1 MEGECIGVRALQ
13 GYYPP
18 KLAFDIRLKNNK
30 DYHWFIFGYR
40 GYVRATDE
48 RIDIG
53 TIETV
58 FCRLEIPPNREYRI
72 SAEMELD
79 YKKLDL
85 IEEKRKDDLYL
96 ELRIDL
102 LGASFESDEGL
113 NAGMS
118 RGLYVDEVWV
128 KSPGHSA
135 ILIPQSEWV
144 KILERLDYGK
154 FKIVELLIPS
164 FPSGV
169 LDNAI
174 ESFERAKV
182 KLSEGDYPEVS
193 IHCQNVL
200 EKIDEAIKPFRP
212 ELKERLGKEKFER
225 LKDFRDAFKNFL
237 GILRHEVALK
247 KELITKKDAEL
258 ALHTTL
264 AFLNYFARR
273 IAELKER

>member
-18 KLAFDIRLKNNK
+18 KLVFNIRLKNNTGE
-30 DYHWFIFGYR
+30 YWLIFGY
-40 GYVRATDE
+40 GGHVKATDE

-53 TIETV
+53 TIETG
-58 FCRLEIPPNREYRI
+58 FCRLDMQPDQEYRI

-96 ELRIDL
+96 ELRMDL
-102 LGASFESDEGL
+102 LGASFRSNEDLRE
-113 NAGMS
+113 GMS
-118 RGLYVDEVWV
+118 RGLFVNEVWV

-174 ESFERAKV
+174 ESFEKAKV
-182 KLSEGDYPEVS
+182 KLSEGDYPEVL

-200 EKIDEAIKPFRP
+200 DKIGKAIKPFKS
-212 ELKERLGKEKFER
+212 ELKERLGEEKFKR
-225 LKDFRDAFKNFL
+225 LDEFKRALENFL
-237 GILRHEVALK
+237 GLRHEVALE
-247 KELITKKDAEL
+247 KELIIKKDAEL

-273 IAELKER
+273 LAELKEK

>member
-18 KLAFDIRLKNNK
+18 KLAFNIRLKNNTGE
-30 DYHWFIFGYR
+30 YWLIFGY
-40 GYVRATDE
+40 GGHVKATDE

-53 TIETV
+53 TIETG
-58 FCRLEIPPNREYRI
+58 FCRLDMQPDQEYRI

-96 ELRIDL
+96 ELRMDL
-102 LGASFESDEGL
+102 LGASFRSNEDLRE
-113 NAGMS
+113 GMS
-118 RGLYVDEVWV
+118 RGLFVNEVWV

-135 ILIPQSEWV
+135 IIIPQSEWV

-174 ESFERAKV
+174 ESFEKAKV
-182 KLSEGDYPEVS
+182 KLSEGDYPEVL

-200 EKIDEAIKPFRP
+200 DKIGKAIKPFKS
-212 ELKERLGKEKFER
+212 ELKERLGEEKFKR
-225 LKDFRDAFKNFL
+225 LDEFKRALENFL
-237 GILRHEVALK
+237 GLRHEVALE
-247 KELITKKDAEL
+247 KELIIKKDAEL

-273 IAELKER
+273 LAELKEK

>member
-18 KLAFDIRLKNNK
+18 RLAFDIRLKNNTGE
-30 DYHWFIFGYR
+30 YWIIFGY
-40 GYVRATDE
+40 GGHVKATDE

-53 TIETV
+53 TIETG
-58 FCRLEIPPNREYRI
+58 FYRLNMLPDHEYRI
-72 SAEMELD
+72 SAEIELD

-96 ELRIDL
+96 ELRMDL
-102 LGASFESDEGL
+102 LGASFRSNENLRE
-113 NAGMS
+113 GMS
-118 RGLYVDEVWV
+118 RGLFVNEVWV

-135 ILIPQSEWV
+135 IIIPQSEWV

-174 ESFERAKV
+174 ESFEKAKV
-182 KLSEGDYPEVS
+182 KLSEGDYPEVL

-200 EKIDEAIKPFRP
+200 DKIGEAIKPFKS
-212 ELKERLGKEKFER
+212 ELKERLGEEKFKR
-225 LKDFRDAFKNFL
+225 LDEFKRALENFL
-237 GILRHEVALK
+237 GLRHEVALE
-247 KELITKKDAEL
+247 KELIIKKDAEL

-273 IAELKER
+273 LAELKEK

>member
-18 KLAFDIRLKNNK
+18 KLAFDIRLKNNTGE
-30 DYHWFIFGYR
+30 YWIIFGY
-40 GYVRATDE
+40 GGHVKATDE

-53 TIETV
+53 TIEIG
-58 FCRLEIPPNREYRI
+58 FYRLNMLPDHEYRI
-72 SAEMELD
+72 SAEIELD

-96 ELRIDL
+96 ELRMDL
-102 LGASFESDEGL
+102 LGASFRSNEDLRE
-113 NAGMS
+113 GMS
-118 RGLYVDEVWV
+118 RGLFVNEVWV

-174 ESFERAKV
+174 ESFEKAKV
-182 KLSEGDYPEVS
+182 KLSEGDYPEVL

-200 EKIDEAIKPFRP
+200 DKIGKAIKPFKS
-212 ELKERLGKEKFER
+212 ELKERLGEEKFKR
-225 LKDFRDAFKNFL
+225 LDEFKRALENFL
-237 GILRHEVALK
+237 GLRHEVALE
-247 KELITKKDAEL
+247 KELIIKKDAEL

-273 IAELKER
+273 LAELKEK

>member
-18 KLAFDIRLKNNK
+18 KLAFDIRLKNNTGE
-30 DYHWFIFGYR
+30 YWLVFGY
-40 GYVRATDE
+40 GGHVKATDE

-53 TIETV
+53 TIETG
-58 FCRLEIPPNREYRI
+58 FCRLDMQPDQEYRI

-96 ELRIDL
+96 ELRMDL
-102 LGASFESDEGL
+102 LGASFRSNEDLRE
-113 NAGMS
+113 GMS
-118 RGLYVDEVWV
+118 RGLFVNEVWV

-135 ILIPQSEWV
+135 IIIPQSEWV

-174 ESFERAKV
+174 ESFEKAKV
-182 KLSEGDYPEVS
+182 KLSEGDYPEVL

-200 EKIDEAIKPFRP
+200 DKIGKAIKPFKS
-212 ELKERLGKEKFER
+212 ELKERLGEEKFKR
-225 LKDFRDAFKNFL
+225 LDEFKRALENFL
-237 GILRHEVALK
+237 GLRHEVALE
-247 KELITKKDAEL
+247 KELIIKKDAEL

-273 IAELKER
+273 LAELKEK

>member
-18 KLAFDIRLKNNK
+18 KLAFNIRLKNNTGE
-30 DYHWFIFGYR
+30 YWLIFGY
-40 GYVRATDE
+40 GGHVKATDE

-53 TIETV
+53 TIETG
-58 FCRLEIPPNREYRI
+58 FCRLDMQPDQEYRI

-96 ELRIDL
+96 ELRMDL
-102 LGASFESDEGL
+102 LGASFRSNENLRE
-113 NAGMS
+113 GMS
-118 RGLYVDEVWV
+118 RGLFVNEVWV

-135 ILIPQSEWV
+135 IIIPQSEWV

-174 ESFERAKV
+174 ESFEKAKV
-182 KLSEGDYPEVS
+182 KLSEGDYPEVL

-200 EKIDEAIKPFRP
+200 DKIGKAIKPFKS
-212 ELKERLGKEKFER
+212 ELKERLGEEKFKR
-225 LKDFRDAFKNFL
+225 LDEFKRALENFL
-237 GILRHEVALK
+237 GLRHEVALE
-247 KELITKKDAEL
+247 KELIIKKDAEL

-273 IAELKER
+273 LAELKEK

>member
-18 KLAFDIRLKNNK
+18 KLAFNIRLKNNTGE
-30 DYHWFIFGYR
+30 YWLIFGY
-40 GYVRATDE
+40 GGHVIATDK

-53 TIETV
+53 IIEPV
-58 FCRLEIPPNREYRI
+58 FCRLSIAPNGENRI

-96 ELRIDL
+96 ELRMDL
-102 LGASFESDEGL
+102 LGASFRSNEDLRE
-113 NAGMS
+113 GMS
-118 RGLYVDEVWV
+118 RGLFVNEVWV

-135 ILIPQSEWV
+135 IIIPQSEWV

-174 ESFERAKV
+174 ESFEKAKV
-182 KLSEGDYPEVS
+182 KLSEGDYPEVL
-193 IHCQNVL
+193 IHCQN
-200 EKIDEAIKPFRP
+200 
-212 ELKERLGKEKFER
+212 
-225 LKDFRDAFKNFL
+225 
-237 GILRHEVALK
+237 
-247 KELITKKDAEL
+247 
-258 ALHTTL
+258 
-264 AFLNYFARR
+264 
-273 IAELKER
+273 

>member
-18 KLAFDIRLKNNK
+18 KLAFDIRLKNNTGE
-30 DYHWFIFGYR
+30 YWLIFGY
-40 GYVRATDE
+40 GGHVIATDE

-58 FCRLEIPPNREYRI
+58 FCRLDIAPNGEYRI
-72 SAEMELD
+72 SAEIELD

-96 ELRIDL
+96 ELRMDL
-102 LGASFESDEGL
+102 LGASFRSNEDLRE
-113 NAGMS
+113 GMS
-118 RGLYVDEVWV
+118 RGLFVNEVWV

-135 ILIPQSEWV
+135 IIIPQSEWV

-164 FPSGV
+164 FPSSV

-174 ESFERAKV
+174 ESFEKAKV
-182 KLSEGDYPEVS
+182 KLSEGDYPEVL

-200 EKIDEAIKPFRP
+200 DKIGKAIKPFKS
-212 ELKERLGKEKFER
+212 ELKERLGEEKFKR
-225 LKDFRDAFKNFL
+225 LDEFKRALENFL
-237 GILRHEVALK
+237 GLRHEVALE
-247 KELITKKDAEL
+247 KELIIKKDAEL

-273 IAELKER
+273 LAELKEK

>member
-18 KLAFDIRLKNNK
+18 RLAFDIRLKNNK

-96 ELRIDL
+96 ELHIDL

-113 NAGMS
+113 NVGMS

-169 LDNAI
+169 LDNAL
-174 ESFERAKV
+174 ESFEKAKV
-182 KLSEGDYPEVS
+182 KLSEGDYPEVL

-200 EKIDEAIKPFRP
+200 DKIGEAIKPFRP
-212 ELKERLGKEKFER
+212 ELKERLGEEKFKR
-225 LKDFRDAFKNFL
+225 LDEFKRALKNFL
-237 GILRHEVALK
+237 GLRHEVALE
-247 KELITKKDAEL
+247 KELIIKKDAEL

>member
-18 KLAFDIRLKNNK
+18 KLAFDIRLKNNTGE
-30 DYHWFIFGYR
+30 YWLIFGY
-40 GYVRATDE
+40 GGHVKATDE

-53 TIETV
+53 TIETG
-58 FCRLEIPPNREYRI
+58 FCRLDMQPDQEYRI

-96 ELRIDL
+96 ELRMDL
-102 LGASFESDEGL
+102 LGASFRSNEDLRE
-113 NAGMS
+113 GMS
-118 RGLYVDEVWV
+118 RGLFVNEVWV

-135 ILIPQSEWV
+135 IIIPQSEWV

-174 ESFERAKV
+174 ESFEKAKV
-182 KLSEGDYPEVS
+182 KLSEGDYPEVL

-200 EKIDEAIKPFRP
+200 DKIGKAIKPFKS
-212 ELKERLGKEKFER
+212 ELKERLGEEKFKR
-225 LKDFRDAFKNFL
+225 LDEFKRALENFL
-237 GILRHEVALK
+237 GLRHEVALE
-247 KELITKKDAEL
+247 KELIIKKDAEL

-273 IAELKER
+273 LAELKEK

>member
-18 KLAFDIRLKNNK
+18 KLAFNIRLKNNTGE
-30 DYHWFIFGYR
+30 YWLIFGY
-40 GYVRATDE
+40 GGHVKATDE

-53 TIETV
+53 TIETG
-58 FCRLEIPPNREYRI
+58 FCRLDMQPDQEYRI

-96 ELRIDL
+96 ELRMDL
-102 LGASFESDEGL
+102 LGASFRSNEDLRE
-113 NAGMS
+113 GMS
-118 RGLYVDEVWV
+118 RGLFVNEVWV

-135 ILIPQSEWV
+135 IIIPQSEWV

-174 ESFERAKV
+174 ESFEKAKM
-182 KLSEGDYPEVS
+182 KLSEGDYPEVL

-200 EKIDEAIKPFRP
+200 DKIGKAIEPFRP
-212 ELKERLGKEKFER
+212 ELKERLGEEKFKR
-225 LKDFRDAFKNFL
+225 LDEFKRALKNFL
-237 GILRHEVALK
+237 GLRHEVVLE
-247 KELITKKDAEL
+247 KELIIKKDAEL

-264 AFLNYFARR
+264 AFLNYFAKR

>member
-18 KLAFDIRLKNNK
+18 KLAFDIRLKNNTGE
-30 DYHWFIFGYR
+30 YWIIFGY
-40 GYVRATDE
+40 GGHVKATDE

-53 TIETV
+53 TIETG
-58 FCRLEIPPNREYRI
+58 FYRLNMLPDHEYRI
-72 SAEMELD
+72 SAEIELD

-96 ELRIDL
+96 ELRMDL
-102 LGASFESDEGL
+102 LGASFRSNEDLRE
-113 NAGMS
+113 GMS
-118 RGLYVDEVWV
+118 RGLFVNEVWV

-135 ILIPQSEWV
+135 IIIPQSEWV

-174 ESFERAKV
+174 ESFEKAKV
-182 KLSEGDYPEVS
+182 KLSEGDYPEVL

-200 EKIDEAIKPFRP
+200 DKIGKAIKPFKS
-212 ELKERLGKEKFER
+212 ELKERLGEEKFKR
-225 LKDFRDAFKNFL
+225 LDEFKRALENFL
-237 GILRHEVALK
+237 GLRHEVALE
-247 KELITKKDAEL
+247 KELIIKKDAEL

-273 IAELKER
+273 LAELKEK